1 MRLPEQKLWDA
12 LSRHGRAC
20 GLLLERIENVL
31 ASGTP
36 DVHGLGARGG
46 AFWIEMKVAKTPARA
61 VTPVFGA
68 GRGLTTDQEN
78 WLLRY
83 AKAGGRAFVLARSE
97 GCPAGL
103 WLVEGALAAS
113 FNQMPAAALDSV
125 AVARGWDE
133 IMKELL
139 K

>member
-1 MRLPEQKLWDA
+1 M
-12 LSRHGRAC
+12 
-20 GLLLERIENVL
+20 LLERIENVL

-113 FNQMPAAALDSV
+113 FNHPVGAHT
-125 AVARGWDE
+125 ARDRTKAPDTSEGTFRTRHCP
-133 IMKELL
+133 
-139 K
+139 